1 IKNIS
6 KIQIFSQNI
15 RRKLILPK
23 IKYDIKVLKIRVF
36 KRGVMFLKNY
46 FKENRN
52 IGLMIILGVVAGL
65 LAMWL
70 ALKALKPVVR
80 SVCTYVLESDEEK
93 SPHKQGRVAT
103 IEAATVEMGVMTKRI
118 ATVGKMRANA
128 SVTLRA
134 EMNGRIKELSFTEGT
149 TVKEGDPII
158 KFEDADAQAELKQAE
173 AEVMLRK
180 ADFERSSKLFDQK
193 IGSTKDF
200 DKAKAELAM
209 AEGRQDAA
217 RAKLDKTI
225 IHAPFSGTIGLID
238 VSVGAYVQAA
248 QDLVTIV
255 DSTPIKVE
263 FKVPEKHVHDIGVG
277 QSVEVRIDAF
287 KDQVFHGAVEAVDAQ
302 VEAESHSIALKASI
316 PNENGLLRPGLFT
329 NVSLIIGEQG
339 ETILV
344 DEAAVDR
351 EGEIEFVWIV
361 EKGKARRNRVLTG
374 SRENGKIEII
384 AGIRTGQIIVTA
396 GQLKLGDGVKVKI
409 TNMPEANA
417 EEKPVGD
424 EKAKDA
430 PKKEEDK
437 DKKVASEAAPVKAQD
452 VKPEAA
458 KVVSPPVEE
467 PKKEQPVAAPLK
479 PEDHKPQ
486 QPEKPEDKPLA
497 PADTKPVHQG

>member
-1 IKNIS
+1 
-6 KIQIFSQNI
+6 
-15 RRKLILPK
+15 
-23 IKYDIKVLKIRVF
+23 
-36 KRGVMFLKNY
+36 MFLKNY

-52 IGLMIILGVVAGL
+52 IGLMVLLGVVAGL

-70 ALKALKPVVR
+70 ALKTLRPVVR
-80 SVCTYVLESDEEK
+80 SICTYVLESDEEK
-93 SPHKQGRVAT
+93 GLSKQSRVAA
-103 IEAATVEMGVMTKRI
+103 IEAATVQVGVMSKRI

-134 EMNGRIKELSFTEGT
+134 EMNGRIKDLSFTEGSS
-149 TVKEGDPII
+149 VKEGDPII
-158 KFEDADAQAELKQAE
+158 KFEDADSRAELKQAE

-180 ADFERSSKLFDQK
+180 ADFERSSKLYDQK
-193 IGSTKDF
+193 IGSTKDY

-209 AEGRQDAA
+209 AEGRLDAA
-217 RAKLDKTI
+217 KAKLDKTTI
-225 IHAPFSGTIGLID
+225 RAPFSGTIGLID

-277 QSVEVRIDAF
+277 QTVEVRIDAF
-287 KDQVFHGAVEAVDAQ
+287 KDQIFHGIVEAVDAQ

-316 PNENGLLRPGLFT
+316 PNENGLLKPGLFT

-339 ETILV
+339 ETIMV

-374 SRENGKIEII
+374 SRENGKIEIV
-384 AGIRTGQIIVTA
+384 AGIRAGQIIVTA

-409 TNMPEANA
+409 TNMPEAD
-417 EEKPVGD
+417 GQ
-424 EKAKDA
+424 EKAPLNDKE
-430 PKKEEDK
+430 KEEQKKQEKDK
-437 DKKVASEAAPVKAQD
+437 DKKETSEAVAKKEQNVKE
-452 VKPEAA
+452 EAA
-458 KVVSPPVEE
+458 KVSQPQPEE
-467 PKKEQPVAAPLK
+467 PKKDHPEAVSKPEEIKLSTPVPSPEKTENQPVSS
-479 PEDHKPQ
+479 ET
-486 QPEKPEDKPLA
+486 KPL
-497 PADTKPVHQG
+497 HQG

>member
-1 IKNIS
+1 
-6 KIQIFSQNI
+6 
-15 RRKLILPK
+15 
-23 IKYDIKVLKIRVF
+23 
-36 KRGVMFLKNY
+36 MFLKNY

-52 IGLMIILGVVAGL
+52 IGLMVILGIVAGL

-70 ALKALKPVVR
+70 ALKTLKPVVR
-80 SVCTYVLESDEEK
+80 SICTYVLESDEEK
-93 SPHKQGRVAT
+93 GPNKQSRVAT

-134 EMNGRIKELSFTEGT
+134 EMNGRIKELSFTEGSS
-149 TVKEGDPII
+149 VKEGDPII

-193 IGSTKDF
+193 IGSTKDY

-209 AEGRQDAA
+209 AEGRLDAA
-217 RAKLDKTI
+217 KAKLDKTI

-238 VSVGAYVQAA
+238 VSVGAYIQAA

-277 QSVEVRIDAF
+277 QTVEVRIDAF
-287 KDQVFHGAVEAVDAQ
+287 KDQIFHGVVEAVDAQ
-302 VEAESHSIALKASI
+302 VEAESHSIALKASV
-316 PNENGLLRPGLFT
+316 PNENGLLKPGLFT
-329 NVSLIIGEQG
+329 SVSLIIGEQG
-339 ETILV
+339 ETIMV

-374 SRENGKIEII
+374 SRENGKIEIV

-409 TNMPEANA
+409 TNMPETDGQ
-417 EEKPVGD
+417 EKTPLGEN
-424 EKAKDA
+424 EKEGQKN
-430 PKKEEDK
+430 KKENSEAVVPK
-437 DKKVASEAAPVKAQD
+437 AENSKEEPAVKASESHPQ
-452 VKPEAA
+452 
-458 KVVSPPVEE
+458 E
-467 PKKEQPVAAPLK
+467 PKKEHTEPTLK
-479 PEDHKPQ
+479 PEEIKPDQ
-486 QPEKPEDKPLA
+486 HNKTENQPVSSE
-497 PADTKPVHQG
+497 TKPTHQG

>member
-1 IKNIS
+1 
-6 KIQIFSQNI
+6 
-15 RRKLILPK
+15 
-23 IKYDIKVLKIRVF
+23 
-36 KRGVMFLKNY
+36 MFLKNY

-52 IGLMIILGVVAGL
+52 IGLMVLLGVVAGL
-65 LAMWL
+65 LTMWL
-70 ALKALKPVVR
+70 ALKTLKPVVR
-80 SVCTYVLESDEEK
+80 SICTYVLESDEEK
-93 SPHKQGRVAT
+93 GPGRQGRVAT
-103 IEAATVEMGVMTKRI
+103 IEAATVQLGVMSKRI
-118 ATVGKMRANA
+118 ATVGKLRANA

-134 EMNGRIKELSFTEGT
+134 EMHGRIKELSFTEGSS
-149 TVKEGDPII
+149 VKEGDPII
-158 KFEDADAQAELKQAE
+158 RFEDADAAADVKQSE

-180 ADFERSSKLFDQK
+180 ADFERASKLFDQK

-209 AEGRQDAA
+209 AEGRFDAA
-217 RAKLDKTI
+217 KAKLDKTV

-287 KDQVFHGAVEAVDAQ
+287 KDQVFHGVVEAVDAQ
-302 VEAESHSIALKASI
+302 VESESHSIALKASL
-316 PNENGLLRPGLFT
+316 PNENGLLKPGLFT

-361 EKGKARRNRVLTG
+361 EKGKARRSRVLTG

-384 AGIRTGQIIVTA
+384 AGLRVGQIIVTA

-417 EEKPVGD
+417 D
-424 EKAKDA
+424 EKAAGSDKAKDPSKKEEPKKEEKAQDKKVAAEPAPAKTEETKQGTAQANTPATEA
-430 PKKEEDK
+430 PKKEES
-437 DKKVASEAAPVKAQD
+437 AAAPAKPEENKAQQTE
-452 VKPEAA
+452 KGEN
-458 KVVSPPVEE
+458 
-467 PKKEQPVAAPLK
+467 QPTRT
-479 PEDHKPQ
+479 E
-486 QPEKPEDKPLA
+486 
-497 PADTKPVHQG
+497 TKQVHQG